1 MISDSDF
8 KAAAEETLDALNRAM
23 DIVTEEHDVE
33 ILYQSGVLSVEI
45 EEPNPSKIVIT
56 PNSAAGQI
64 WISAQ
69 WTSFKLDWSEERG
82 AFQLR
87 DTSESLAVLIGRLL
101 GEELGV
107 GPIAL

>member
-1 MISDSDF
+1 MISESEF
-8 KAAAEETLDALNRAM
+8 QKSAESALESLNRTM
-23 DIVTEEHDVE
+23 DVVVEQHDVE
-33 ILYQSGVLSVEI
+33 VLYQAGVLSIEI
-45 EEPNPSKIVIT
+45 EEPIVSKIIIS
-56 PNSAAGQI
+56 PNSPARQV

-69 WTSFKLDWSEERG
+69 LTSFKLDWSEEGG

-87 DTSESLAVLIGRLL
+87 DTGESLAVLIGRLL